1 VKIKHSTPEEAA
13 AFRNKFR
20 AAMQNT
26 EPKDWPLP
34 WPTLPPDHRRLETLR
49 DKPEITADE
58 YVSAAEAALVS
69 FVSTRIARGVMM
81 DYSSRILNLRL
92 DTRAEVAPMKFGH
105 ADARYAAAEIAREA
119 EAEIEELKAQLAVA
133 GKALNRLLR
142 PPNGHPHIEAATKEE
157 WAARAMNAEANLAKV
172 IET

>member
-1 VKIKHSTPEEAA
+1 MGDV
-13 AFRNKFR
+13 
-20 AAMQNT
+20 
-26 EPKDWPLP
+26 D
-34 WPTLPPDHRRLETLR
+34 
-49 DKPEITADE
+49 
-58 YVSAAEAALVS
+58 
-69 FVSTRIARGVMM
+69 M

-119 EAEIEELKAQLAVA
+119 EAEIEELKAKLAVA

-157 WAARAMNAEANLAKV
+157 WAARAMNAEDKLAKV
-172 IET
+172 TET

>member
-1 VKIKHSTPEEAA
+1 MTDVKIKHSTPEEAA
-13 AFRNKFR
+13 AFRNKFI
-20 AAMQNT
+20 AAMQKT

-69 FVSTRIARGVMM
+69 FVSTRIAR
-81 DYSSRILNLRL
+81 RER
-92 DTRAEVAPMKFGH
+92 EE
-105 ADARYAAAEIAREA
+105 AAARIA
-119 EAEIEELKAQLAVA
+119 ELEAQLAVA

-142 PPNGHPHIEAATKEE
+142 PPNGHPYIEAATKEE
-157 WAARAMNAEANLAKV
+157 WAVRAMNAEAKLLVKLKCDECNGTALIPDV
-172 IET
+172 HEEPEDNE